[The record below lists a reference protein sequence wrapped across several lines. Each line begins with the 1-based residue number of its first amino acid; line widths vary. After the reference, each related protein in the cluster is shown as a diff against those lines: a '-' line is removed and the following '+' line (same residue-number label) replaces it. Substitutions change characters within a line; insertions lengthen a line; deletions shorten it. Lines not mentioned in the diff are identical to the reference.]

1 MDEVT
6 AVNEAVR
13 LEHRLT
19 DIDAAIRSGALLQA
33 AEIRTLSIE
42 VAGVKEQVKAQN
54 SRIGK
59 IESWKQWLAG
69 VSEGRAQISRGQFA
83 FFAVAG
89 PILFAGINVGFKVW
103 GG

>member
-1 MDEVT
+1 MMAGDETV
-6 AVNEAVR
+6 

-19 DIDAAIRSGALLQA
+19 AIESAIHSAAILQA
-33 AEIRTLSIE
+33 AELRTLSIE
-42 VAGVKEQVKAQN
+42 VAGVKEAVKVQN

-59 IESWKQWLAG
+59 LESWKQWATGLA
-69 VSEGRAQISRGQFA
+69 EGRAQIGRGQLA

-89 PILFAGINVGFKVW
+89 PLLFAGINIAFQVW

>member
-1 MDEVT
+1 MVAIDEQK
-6 AVNEAVR
+6 

-19 DIDAAIRSGALLQA
+19 SIESAITSAALLQA

-59 IESWKQWLAG
+59 LESWKQWLAG
-69 VSEGRAQISRGQFA
+69 VSEGKAQISRGQFA
-83 FFAVAG
+83 FFTVAG
-89 PILFAGINVGFKVW
+89 PILFTAINIAIKL
-103 GG
+103 GGWA